1 MTAGRRLT
9 IHILTLLLLLPGAAL
24 ALPFSNLVIFGDSL
38 ADTGNNAFLVD
49 NGAFLPD
56 FAPGARTATPIPN
69 SAFIP
74 TVPYATNRYSNGPVW
89 TEQFASDL
97 GLSAI
102 ASTSGGTNFAF
113 GGALTGPPTPTPATP
128 TLLQQVGM
136 FLGATGGVAPPG
148 ALYVV
153 EGGGND
159 ARAALAT
166 ALGGGNPGPQIA
178 AYANNMFSI
187 LTDLE
192 QAGARDILLANVPD
206 ISLTPA
212 VQILQALNPGAPIV
226 STANG
231 IASQMNLALL
241 ATLGTLPPTPGVDI
255 HFLDLFDLLDQVV
268 GNPAQFGM
276 TNVLTACAA
285 DPSCISDPT
294 GTFFWDGI
302 HPTTA
307 GATLIAD
314 AALKAIPEPSLF
326 ALLVAVAL
334 AWSAA
339 ARTKRRALV

>member
-1 MTAGRRLT
+1 MTTDRRLT
-9 IHILTLLLLLPGAAL
+9 VFILTLLLLLPGAAL

-38 ADTGNNAFLVD
+38 ADTGNNADLVD
-49 NGAFLPD
+49 TNNFPP
-56 FAPGARTATPIPN
+56 FPPGYRTPTPIAN

-74 TVPYATNRYSNGPVW
+74 TAPYATNRYSNGPVW
-89 TEQFASDL
+89 TDQFASAL
-97 GLSAI
+97 GLSAT
-102 ASTSGGTNFAF
+102 ASLNGGTNFAF
-113 GGALTGPPTPTPATP
+113 GGALTGASPPPATP
-128 TLLQQVGM
+128 SLLDQVGM
-136 FLGATGGVAPPG
+136 FLTGTGGVAPSS

-166 ALGGGNPGPQIA
+166 ALGGGDPTQQIQD
-178 AYANNMFSI
+178 YASNMALI
-187 LTDLE
+187 LTGLE
-192 QAGARDILLANVPD
+192 QAGARDILLTNVPD

-285 DPSCISDPT
+285 DPICIQDPT

-307 GATLIAD
+307 GATIIAD
-314 AALKAIPEPSLF
+314 AALKAIPEPSLS
-326 ALLVAVAL
+326 ALLVAVGL
-334 AWSAA
+334 AWFVAT
-339 ARTKRRALV
+339 RTRRRALV